1 MSSVGKAYIYE
12 QVHRVLGAQADEWLD
27 TPQPGLGEGPRD
39 TPRALIESGCRACIE
54 SVLVAVE
61 QIEVAS

>member
-1 MSSVGKAYIYE
+1 MSSVGKPYIYE
-12 QVHRVLGAQADEWLD
+12 RVRRVLGAQADEWLN
-27 TPQPGLGEGPRD
+27 TPQVGLGEGPRD
-39 TPRALIESGCRACIE
+39 TPRSLIESGCQYCIE